1 MRSCVDSRSQR
12 TAALTTT
19 ARHDGPA
26 GTSPHPQPEPMHPRA
41 TAVIGL
47 ERPLALGHGNLSLLR
62 VASAFH
68 PHVVSGWTRS
78 PLLSSCVLRANRRG
92 LRLPDRSRIA
102 TCGRLFEGTDEISL
116 GQTSPLTRRIVDIRH
131 ILHRDV
137 ASTKMKSPNVVER
150 LALREKTVSFWQ
162 CRFAPGTAA
171 DNETRMI
178 HRPRAHSRFTRCVE
192 PRPGG
197 IPTGRQQNDD
207 YCPFTPQVVDNF
219 VDSLSRSIGRLWI
232 DRKGVVVF

>member
-19 ARHDGPA
+19 TRHDGPA

-41 TAVIGL
+41 TAVVGL

-78 PLLSSCVLRANRRG
+78 PLLSSCVLRASRRG

-116 GQTSPLTRRIVDIRH
+116 GQTSPLDRRFVDIRH

-178 HRPRAHSRFTRCVE
+178 PRPRAHSRSISCVE

-197 IPTGRQQNDD
+197 VPTGRQQNDD
-207 YCPFTPQVVDNF
+207 YCP
-219 VDSLSRSIGRLWI
+219 LLHRLWI
-232 DRKGVVVF
+232 TLWTVCRRSMGRLCTDR